1 MEEIRKGIVFSNDIN
16 YILNGKNALN
26 FSYEEKGIVVPD
38 GTFINTLRD
47 SFRCDVNYIF
57 NGQVIILSEEEMF
70 YGLYDKVKDIIG
82 RYPHN
87 ITR

>member
-1 MEEIRKGIVFSNDIN
+1 MEKIRKGIVFSNDIN

-47 SFRCDVNYIF
+47 SFRCDVSCIF
-57 NGQVIILSEEEMF
+57 NGQVTILSEEEML

-82 RYPHN
+82 RYPHS